1 MKAPIRFLT
10 LLFGS
15 LFLIAGSGFV
25 RASAFGPPSAD
36 SVKINVSSTSVGTNT
51 TATLTV
57 TVTRRNGAPETD
69 GTVISAT
76 VSPPTIGAVAGVG
89 ASGTAS
95 GSTSP
100 LVGGVASFVFIAG
113 NTPGTAT
120 VSISLP
126 PANGYPNTVVSK
138 VPITVVQ
145 GDGNNPSL
153 KISPTSVTLPQNL
166 VGAAPYFGSPYMA
179 ELTVEWRGLIT
190 GQLLNGTISVATSP
204 VGSIAFSMLDDP
216 TTPWTGETKTP
227 QTAEGNEFLT
237 ELGSGPVKVT
247 AGIATIF
254 VHAGASTG
262 PATLTITALDPE
274 TNRTISSQLNVNV
287 VTPPGANLP
296 TALTLSQA
304 AGGVYVKD
312 SNGPQSKLIT
322 ATATNIYGTPVVSN
336 PGVDNVRFDIVGPSG
351 TDAQLFG
358 LSNSGWPQI
367 GSSVL
372 TATGAGDASVYLFAG
387 HEQGPVQ
394 IRATMDAYD
403 GDAGNGVT
411 NPITATTTVVVSDGR
426 LYSLTITS
434 PVVNAIAVNGIT
446 SSTSTSGGSGGT
458 TTTPTNPDATYSLT
472 VSAIATD
479 RQGNPVL
486 PGTEI
491 RFGLIDTPQAPDFT
505 STCNGLGAFQ
515 ICGTL
520 GNPSPGAV
528 FFSSPDGQF
537 KTAGGGAGPGDTLVV
552 FGKQWHGVPDGN
564 DDLESA
570 LPITSIANQTQLFTL
585 FPFNRNDTTGSKT
598 LADPLPYV
606 IGRATIGNINSP
618 ATTYLVTSNE
628 VTGSD
633 SVTKAVAT
641 TKLNYPSSRLNHGV
655 VIWAQGTG
663 PDTAFKDAN
672 GNPTT
677 RLVTDAIMTTY
688 PAVADLIVS
697 ASPNPIPGNGTVPV
711 TVCVTDALHVP
722 IANLRFNFSFSNL
735 GAGSGTVDSVVDGK
749 VFNGDSQTGWTHG
762 ATGSDGCVTA
772 SVYTNGIASSS
783 GGSGSSGTPTL
794 TFSAPGY
801 GPGSTGSVAI
811 PITAGGDLI
820 LQVSP
825 SALGG
830 LGGPVTLTLL
840 TSNGKPVPG
849 VQLKGT
855 CTGDTVNLSS
865 GPGTT
870 GSDGKTGATI
880 SANLDGYLKG
890 GTPVAA
896 GSGSCTFT
904 TASGSPT
911 AIVNLK
917 GTDFCVTNPTDPACI
932 TGSGSGT
939 TGNKLTIV
947 VDASTSTGT
956 DTSIFDSVT
965 ASLGSGSEFSPSKT
979 STVTCSAVAATT
991 DASSGANRNTCT
1003 YTVPATITTVGL
1015 IATPGA
1021 GQKFVSWALNC
1032 SASDSHA
1039 TTTTIPIA
1047 GDTTC
1052 TATFTTGP

>member
-1 MKAPIRFLT
+1 MKTPIRFLAMLFG
-10 LLFGS
+10 LLF
-15 LFLIAGSGFV
+15 LVAGQGQ
-25 RASAFGPPSAD
+25 AFACSFCAPSAD
-36 SVKINVSSTSVGTNT
+36 TVNVAVSASSIGTNS

-57 TVTRRNGAPETD
+57 TVTRRNGTPETD

-76 VSPPTIGAVAGVG
+76 VSPPTIGAIAGVG

-120 VSISLP
+120 VTVSLP
-126 PANGYPNTVVSK
+126 PANGYPNTVISK

-153 KISPTSVTLPQNL
+153 KISPSSVTLPQNL
-166 VGAAPYFGSPYMA
+166 VGAGPYFGSPYMA
-179 ELTVEWRGLIT
+179 ELKVEWRGLIT

-216 TTPWTGETKTP
+216 STPWTGETKTP

-254 VHAGASTG
+254 VHSQATTG
-262 PATLTITALDPE
+262 PATLTITAVDPE
-274 TNRTISSQLNVNV
+274 TNRTISSQLNVTV

-322 ATATNIYGTPVVSN
+322 ATVTNIYGTPAIPN
-336 PGVDNVRFDIVGPSG
+336 PGVDNIRFDIVGPSG

-372 TATGAGDASVYLFAG
+372 TTTGAGGASVYLFAG
-387 HEQGPVQ
+387 HTQGPVQ
-394 IRATMDAYD
+394 IRATVDAYD

-411 NPITATTTVVVSDGR
+411 NPITATMTVVVSDGQ

-434 PVVNAIAVNGIT
+434 PMVNAIAVNGVT
-446 SSTSTSGGSGGT
+446 SSTSTSGGT
-458 TTTPTNPDATYSLT
+458 TTTNPDATYSLT
-472 VSAIATD
+472 VSAIGTD

-515 ICGTL
+515 ICGSQ
-520 GNPSPGAV
+520 GSPSPGAV

-570 LPITSIANQTQLFTL
+570 LPITSIASDTQLFTL

-618 ATTYLVTSNE
+618 VTTDSSGAAT
-628 VTGSD
+628 VTG
-633 SVTKAVAT
+633 TAT
-641 TKLNYPSSRLNHGV
+641 TKLNYPSSKLNRGV

-663 PDTAFKDAN
+663 PDTAFKDGN

-677 RLVTDAIMTTY
+677 RLVTDAILTTY

-697 ASPNPIPGNGTVPV
+697 ASPSPIPGNTTVDV
-711 TVCVTDALHVP
+711 NVCVTDALHVP
-722 IANLRFNFSFSNL
+722 VPGLRFNFSFSNL
-735 GAGSGTVDSVVDGK
+735 GVGSGTVDGTTGS
-749 VFNGDSQTGWTHG
+749 GWTHN
-762 ATGSDGCVTA
+762 ATGADGCVIA
-772 SVYTNGIASSS
+772 SVFTQGIAGTSS
-783 GGSGSSGTPTL
+783 GGGSGGGSSGTPTV
-794 TFSAPGY
+794 TFVAAGYSA
-801 GPGSTGSVAI
+801 GSKASVAI
-811 PITAGGDLI
+811 PITASGDLI
-820 LQVSP
+820 LKAKP
-825 SALGG
+825 SALPGT
-830 LGGPVTLTLL
+830 GGPVTLTLL
-840 TSNGKPVPG
+840 SGNGAVVPG
-849 VQLKGT
+849 VQLTVQG
-855 CTGDTVNLSS
+855 CTGNTVGVTS
-865 GPGTT
+865 GPGV
-870 GSDGKTGATI
+870 TGADGSTQAI
-880 SANLDGYLKG
+880 ITANLDSDSAS
-890 GTPVAA
+890 TPP

-904 TASGSPT
+904 TATGSPT
-911 AIVNLK
+911 ATVNLQ
-917 GTDFCVTNPTDPACI
+917 GACLNSAGCSSSGSPGSGNSLTVTVITGPATSNATVTWTGSPLSPPPACSVNSVNGTQTCGPWAI
-932 TGSGSGT
+932 ATTVTQTMVATSTAGVTWSNGCSGSGT
-939 TGNKLTIV
+939 S
-947 VDASTSTGT
+947 A
-956 DTSIFDSVT
+956 
-965 ASLGSGSEFSPSKT
+965 
-979 STVTCSAVAATT
+979 TVPI
-991 DASSGANRNTCT
+991 SGA
-1003 YTVPATITTVGL
+1003 
-1015 IATPGA
+1015 
-1021 GQKFVSWALNC
+1021 S
-1032 SASDSHA
+1032 
-1039 TTTTIPIA
+1039 
-1047 GDTTC
+1047 TC
-1052 TATFTTGP
+1052 TATFP